1 MIDAFF
7 FFIAGI
13 SPKVK
18 VLDEK
23 PRRCPVCGLH
33 QAYYKRV
40 DHYLSL
46 FFIPIFKV
54 KTGETV
60 IRCDR
65 SRKAVSCKS
74 TSPAPLKNLC
84 ARSATWSSWRP
95 KSTGIPGTSAAPAW
109 PQAPACT

>member
-1 MIDAFF
+1 MLDAFF

-40 DHYLSL
+40 DHYLSV

-54 KTGETV
+54 KTGEPA

-65 SRKAVSCKS
+65 CEQTVPEFKPEPAAAVQGEAKTCRFCSKD
-74 TSPAPLKNLC
+74 L
-84 ARSATWSSWRP
+84 SSGYTFCPHCGRRF
-95 KSTGIPGTSAAPAW
+95 
-109 PQAPACT
+109 

>member
-1 MIDAFF
+1 MLDAFF

-33 QAYYKRV
+33 QAYFKRV

-46 FFIPIFKV
+46 FFIPIIKV
-54 KTGETV
+54 KTGEPV
-60 IRCDR
+60 IMCARCER
-65 SRKAVSCKS
+65 AVSEFGPEPATPVQGETKRCRFCS
-74 TSPAPLKNLC
+74 RNLSPDYTYCPHCGKKL
-84 ARSATWSSWRP
+84 
-95 KSTGIPGTSAAPAW
+95 
-109 PQAPACT
+109 